1 MVDKSESGC
10 SAKLVLT
17 IFSFYKFSTDELILF
32 VGRDIGNHVTNQNI
46 TSRHV
51 VVKVI
56 SIWFDRLVNWKIP
69 ISNGIWYLL
78 GLLWILCVLYWAT
91 FSIVKSG
98 WIGLLV
104 YDSDL
109 GRLIEGSKL
118 RRFWSFTWKSKLDAK
133 ASGWRAN
140 HENLLLNFVV

>member
-56 SIWFDRLVNWKIP
+56 SIWFDQLVKWKIP
-69 ISNGIWYLL
+69 IFNGIWYLL
-78 GLLWILCVLYWAT
+78 GLIWILNVLY
-91 FSIVKSG
+91 
-98 WIGLLV
+98 
-104 YDSDL
+104 
-109 GRLIEGSKL
+109 
-118 RRFWSFTWKSKLDAK
+118 
-133 ASGWRAN
+133 
-140 HENLLLNFVV
+140 